1 MVARAVGG
9 EKSDKIGDMVKWRR
23 RALDSASARCIKSDR
38 CTVHGD
44 ERRCVTGSGVPVDGV
59 VALRQVQGQG

>member
-44 ERRCVTGSGVPVDGV
+44 GGGVSPVVGCLWMV
-59 VALRQVQGQG
+59 